1 VTTQSLN
8 DLFKE
13 VVLLMYGEGC
23 ILCAANATDIHH
35 IDPKG
40 MGGCSLNKRYNPLNG
55 CPLCNKCHT
64 IIHSEI
70 GERSGK
76 KEILKKLPHL
86 ERTNWDTNPLEGETK
101 REIAKE
107 LREIKEMLKGTI

>member
-1 VTTQSLN
+1 MSQLN

-13 VVLLMYGEGC
+13 IVILMLGDKCVLC
-23 ILCAANATDIHH
+23 QRHATTVHH

-40 MGGCSLNKRYNPLNG
+40 MGGCSLNKKYNPLNG

-64 IIHSEI
+64 RIHSEI

-76 KEILKKLPHL
+76 KEIVGKLPHL
-86 ERTNWDTNPLEGETK
+86 IRNNWETYPLKGETK

-107 LREIKEMLKGTI
+107 LRQMKEILNEVDE